1 MWKNITEE
9 EKQKYKAF
17 FEGKTGIFI
26 IEKLARDIIERSKLP
41 EAIEFRT
48 KLGYN
53 HDDIIVREET
63 SIAEKIIKLFP
74 HENIVLNKKLNNRK
88 PDIWF
93 KDNNIIIEVDEGN
106 HENYDS
112 DDEKEREDMFKND
125 NFKFFWCN
133 PNDTEFDLFKFLGE
147 IILYISK
154 LREENAVNGVIN
166 KITEDFEKI
175 VAVTKSKEL
184 KRYAKNILPN
194 YKKWKTHNQ
203 K

>member
-1 MWKNITEE
+1 
-9 EKQKYKAF
+9 
-17 FEGKTGIFI
+17 
-26 IEKLARDIIERSKLP
+26 
-41 EAIEFRT
+41 
-48 KLGYN
+48 
-53 HDDIIVREET
+53 
-63 SIAEKIIKLFP
+63 
-74 HENIVLNKKLNNRK
+74 
-88 PDIWF
+88 
-93 KDNNIIIEVDEGN
+93 
-106 HENYDS
+106 
-112 DDEKEREDMFKND
+112 MFKKH
-125 NFKFFWCN
+125 NFKIFWCN
-133 PNDTEFDLFKFLGE
+133 PNDPNFDLFKFLGE